1 MARDTMRSAKRGT
14 RAKQMRDARSPLG
27 DPRDAVVAL
36 STAPDVATG
45 ERLATVLVEER
56 LAACVNVVPGL
67 ASIYRWKG
75 RVERA
80 SEVLCILKTRRPL
93 LAQVARRLAEL
104 HPYEVPELLVLPV
117 GGGTRTYL
125 AWLREETRS
134 ASRPKRK

>member
-1 MARDTMRSAKRGT
+1 MRSAKRGT
-14 RAKQMRDARSPLG
+14 RTKRNREARSPLG
-27 DPRDAVVAL
+27 DPRDAVLAL
-36 STAPDVATG
+36 STAPDTAIG
-45 ERLATVLVEER
+45 EQLASVLVEER

-75 RVERA
+75 RVERS

-93 LAQVARRLAEL
+93 LKHLTKRLAEL

-117 GGGTRTYL
+117 AAGARSYL

-134 ASRPKRK
+134 SPRSKRK